1 MTLKA
6 GSNVALYVDRVAA
19 AQQDQLEVQPNTG
32 GPTQLGMVS
41 AVLLAIA
48 AVIALMAVGGV
59 FNTLLLNAREGARD
73 IATLKALGMSPRQ
86 LIAMVATSAGF
97 LAVVGGVLAVPA
109 GVQLDHLL
117 LDLVSAF
124 GGNDT
129 PPSVYAALAP
139 WELIA
144 ILLAGVAV
152 AMLAALIPG
161 RWAARTNVVEVLRA
175 E

>member
-1 MTLKA
+1 
-6 GSNVALYVDRVAA
+6 VLYVDRVAA
-19 AQQDQLEVQPNTG
+19 AQPDQLEVQANTS

-97 LAVVGGVLAVPA
+97 LALFGGVLAAPA
-109 GVQLDHLL
+109 GAQLARMPF
-117 LDLVSAF
+117 V
-124 GGNDT
+124 
-129 PPSVYAALAP
+129 
-139 WELIA
+139 
-144 ILLAGVAV
+144 
-152 AMLAALIPG
+152 LAA
-161 RWAARTNVVEVLRA
+161 A
-175 E
+175 

>member
-1 MTLKA
+1 M
-6 GSNVALYVDRVAA
+6 
-19 AQQDQLEVQPNTG
+19 
-32 GPTQLGMVS
+32 
-41 AVLLAIA
+41 
-48 AVIALMAVGGV
+48 
-59 FNTLLLNAREGARD
+59 
-73 IATLKALGMSPRQ
+73 
-86 LIAMVATSAGF
+86 
-97 LAVVGGVLAVPA
+97 PA